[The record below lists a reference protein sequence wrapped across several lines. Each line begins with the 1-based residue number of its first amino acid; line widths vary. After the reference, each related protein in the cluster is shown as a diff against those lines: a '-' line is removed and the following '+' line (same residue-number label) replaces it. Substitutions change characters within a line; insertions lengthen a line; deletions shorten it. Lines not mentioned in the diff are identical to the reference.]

1 MDYRWIDE
9 KHAEDISKLA
19 ICLTEEIIQRTGIPS
34 FDIDLPSSIKL
45 CNEFLAQN
53 KYSVIAAFHDEK
65 IIGFGALCESFSL
78 YADGKFGILQEF
90 YVLPEYRSEKV
101 GHGLLESIKKHAK
114 KNGWKRIELCTPSLP
129 AFDRTVSFYKE
140 NGFDRTG
147 GYKMRCLIQ

>member
-1 MDYRWIDE
+1 MEYKWIDV

-34 FDIDLPSSIKL
+34 FDIDLASTIKL
-45 CNEFLAQN
+45 CEEFLEQD
-53 KYSVIAAFHDEK
+53 KYSVIAAFHDER

-101 GHGLLESIKKHAK
+101 GHHLITAIKEYAK
-114 KNGWKRIELCTPSLP
+114 QRNWKRIELCTPP
-129 AFDRTVSFYKE
+129 VPEFDRTVSFYKE

-147 GYKMRCLIQ
+147 GFKMRCLIQ